1 METFRLD
8 GFRPWLEKATR
19 VQDNDN
25 NELDDVDWSVHT
37 VDYAAFKKRL
47 LEFSKRRA
55 MLRQLL
61 LASDDDAIPATELA
75 TILGSQSPLPA
86 HMEASTSMHLQ
97 QEHSVKKHEHQHEHQ
112 HQRQSWKS
120 TNSTTSATTAQANAE
135 DSSPFLGYVP
145 FVESESNSSKSNMNM
160 NHRVPLNIEI
170 ESGDQS
176 SPTTCGDHYHYH
188 SHHVPRLIQLG
199 SDALYSYKTTT
210 TTAPKRLKRRAVMR
224 QVSSAERH
232 DLVVFLSW
240 EIDKSCMFYL
250 AQWQRLSQQLLDFNT
265 TVMDQQSQQ
274 LGLHNASVQSPATK
288 DAYRILGQEILE
300 LVSFCVINVV
310 TVRQALMRY
319 DAFARQFEG
328 TPMLHYTMKKL
339 LKSPTSFRKLLQHQ
353 ELKAL
358 CDSLVV
364 VVPNDNGNADTTSSY
379 DHDHAHGHE
388 WQESFTR
395 QCQTFATVLESS
407 ERAQATATGQPPV
420 NDTVLQTLRYY
431 FMLGT
436 MEDRLGYEPSYLTSR
451 GKSLTNEMQTLAEWR
466 LHNSNRSG
474 NGNGNAG
481 PDPYPYPKAA
491 APPEPPMDSKQL
503 FNLIMTLLAAF
514 LYCMNYYIVEPS
526 STMYVN
532 ALGAHD
538 AMSGTLIGMMPI
550 ASFISATLFSIWTN
564 HSFRQPFLVSCLLL
578 VSGNII
584 YSAAFNFKSI
594 EMALIGRFLT
604 GLGGP
609 KCIVRRYMAD
619 TTSLTMRTSV
629 NAGFGMVVA
638 AGSALGPGCAILLNK
653 LNFAIQIPN
662 GEIWFNGMTGPGYF
676 MALMWGLFA
685 VALFL
690 NFEEPDRSGLEEQKR
705 LEALE
710 KIGTATNALVSP
722 KSDLSTA
729 ASTTPSMDSSSAPTT
744 TRMVDGLNVTEQQ
757 QQQRRQQQ
765 DNKED
770 DLMTIFSGATS
781 SYKEDWI
788 RGGDDASLDG
798 WWAKTKAFFKL
809 ITFPVRL
816 CLGLLF
822 AKVFVIETLVSATS
836 ALSKNRYGWQV
847 REVGTLG
854 CVNGFMVIPFSI
866 LIGRLS
872 MRNQDR
878 DLMIWLLGIG
888 LFGLFLLIDISD
900 LIDSNSKHYNDGDW
914 LAVNPYR
921 YVMGYFLAY
930 ISIQSFEGVIGSALS
945 KVIPTALASGTFNS
959 GLLATLTDTFGRS
972 CGDLFISLVGFIN
985 LRQLMNLLFIPGAC
999 ILITCLIVVRRYY
1012 DLLAV

>member
-1 METFRLD
+1 METFRVD

-19 VQDNDN
+19 VQ
-25 NELDDVDWSVHT
+25 NELDVDWSVHT

-61 LASDDDAIPATELA
+61 LASDDDAIPAADLA
-75 TILGSQSPLPA
+75 TILGSQPPLPA
-86 HMEASTSMHLQ
+86 HMEASISN
-97 QEHSVKKHEHQHEHQ
+97 QHER
-112 HQRQSWKS
+112 QRGS
-120 TNSTTSATTAQANAE
+120 TNDNANASAAE
-135 DSSPFLGYVP
+135 DASVGLGYVP
-145 FVESESNSSKSNMNM
+145 FVESKSSKSHVNMNM
-160 NHRVPLNIEI
+160 MNRGPLNMEI
-170 ESGDQS
+170 EAGNQS
-176 SPTTCGDHYHYH
+176 SPTAETCGDQIH

-199 SDALYSYKTTT
+199 SDALYSYKNTK
-210 TTAPKRLKRRAVMR
+210 PKQQRLKRRAVMR

-232 DLVVFLSW
+232 ELVVFLTW
-240 EIDKSCMFYL
+240 ELDKSRMFYL
-250 AQWQRLSQQLLDFNT
+250 AQWQRLSQQLVDFNT
-265 TVMDQQSQQ
+265 IVMDQQSQQ
-274 LGLHNASVQSPATK
+274 LGYNSSVQSGATK
-288 DAYRILGQEILE
+288 DALLLLGQEILE

-328 TPMLHYTMKKL
+328 TPMLHYTMKKF
-339 LKSPTSFRKLLQHQ
+339 LKSPTSFRKLLQHE

-358 CDSLVV
+358 CDSLVDDHG
-364 VVPNDNGNADTTSSY
+364 NGNGNGNAGTGDSS
-379 DHDHAHGHE
+379 HAHGDHE
-388 WQESFTR
+388 WQQSFTR

-407 ERAQATATGQPPV
+407 ERAQATAVVQPPV

-451 GKSLTNEMQTLAEWR
+451 GKSLTTEMQTLAEWR
-466 LHNSNRSG
+466 LNSNPKG
-474 NGNGNAG
+474 GG

-491 APPEPPMDSKQL
+491 AAAPPEPPMDFQQS

-550 ASFISATLFSIWTN
+550 ASFVSATFFSIWTN
-564 HSFRQPFLVSCLLL
+564 HSFRQPFLLSCILL
-578 VSGNII
+578 VSGNIL

-594 EMALIGRFLT
+594 EMALVGRFLT

-676 MALMWGLFA
+676 MATMWGLFA

-690 NFEEPDRSGLEEQKR
+690 KFEEPDRSGLEEQKQ
-705 LEALE
+705 LEAQE
-710 KIGTATNALVSP
+710 KSSTATTALGSD
-722 KSDLSTA
+722 KSDLSTPL
-729 ASTTPSMDSSSAPTT
+729 STLPSTDSSSPPTAT
-744 TRMVDGLNVTEQQ
+744 CMVDGLDVAEQQ
-757 QQQRRQQQ
+757 QQQQRQRLQQ
-765 DNKED
+765 YNNKED

-788 RGGDDASLDG
+788 RGRDDASSDG
-798 WWAKTKAFFKL
+798 WWAKTKAFLKL

-888 LFGLFLLIDISD
+888 LVGLFLLIDISD
-900 LIDSNSKHYNDGDW
+900 LIDSDSKHYNDGDW

-972 CGDLFISLVGFIN
+972 CGDLFISMVGFIN

>member
-19 VQDNDN
+19 VEDGVGVDS
-25 NELDDVDWSVHT
+25 DIDWSVHT
-37 VDYAAFKKRL
+37 VDYAAFKRRL

-55 MLRQLL
+55 MLRQML
-61 LASDDDAIPATELA
+61 LASDNDSIPAAELA
-75 TILGSQSPLPA
+75 TILGPPPPLPA
-86 HMEASTSMHLQ
+86 HMEASQRQ
-97 QEHSVKKHEHQHEHQ
+97 QQ
-112 HQRQSWKS
+112 QRQSK
-120 TNSTTSATTAQANAE
+120 NSEAGAGAE
-135 DSSPFLGYVP
+135 DASSAFLGYVP
-145 FVESESNSSKSNMNM
+145 FVESTSSRSNMNI
-160 NHRVPLNIEI
+160 NNNNNRVPLNIEI
-170 ESGDQS
+170 DSGDIS
-176 SPTTCGDHYHYH
+176 ARTCGEH
-188 SHHVPRLIQLG
+188 SHHVPRLLQLG
-199 SDALYSYKTTT
+199 SDALYKASQRP
-210 TTAPKRLKRRAVMR
+210 PKILKRRAVMR

-240 EIDKSCMFYL
+240 EIDKACMFYL
-250 AQWQRLSQQLLDFNT
+250 ATWQRLSQQLVDLNT
-265 TVMDQQSQQ
+265 TVLDQQSQQ
-274 LGLHNASVQSPATK
+274 LGYSSVQNTATK
-288 DAYRILGQEILE
+288 EALTKLGQEILE
-300 LVSFCVINVV
+300 LTSFCVINVV

-328 TPMLHYTMKKL
+328 TPMMHYTMKKL

-358 CDSLVV
+358 CDSLS
-364 VVPNDNGNADTTSSY
+364 DACACGGSGTSSSDY
-379 DHDHAHGHE
+379 YTDL
-388 WQESFTR
+388 QETFSRT
-395 QCQTFATVLESS
+395 CQEFNTVLESS
-407 ERAQATATGQPPV
+407 ERAEATASVQPPV

-436 MEDRLGYEPSYLTSR
+436 MEDRFGYEPSYLTSR
-451 GKSLTNEMQTLAEWR
+451 GQSLTTEMKTLAEWR
-466 LHNSNRSG
+466 RRKGTTDYLFKH
-474 NGNGNAG
+474 
-481 PDPYPYPKAA
+481 PQ
-491 APPEPPMDSKQL
+491 PEEQEPMDQKQL
-503 FNLIMTLLAAF
+503 FNLTMALLAAF

-538 AMSGTLIGMMPI
+538 AMSATLIGMMPI
-550 ASFISATLFSIWTN
+550 ASFVSATFFSIWTN
-564 HSFRQPFLVSCLLL
+564 HSFRQPFLVASLLL
-578 VSGNII
+578 ISGNII

-594 EMALIGRFLT
+594 EMALVGRFLA

-676 MALMWGLFA
+676 MALMWGLFGAA
-685 VALFL
+685 VFL

-705 LEALE
+705 LEE
-710 KIGTATNALVSP
+710 KEVKGASSGGSVSGHSATATAS
-722 KSDLSTA
+722 KSDLS
-729 ASTTPSMDSSSAPTT
+729 TPSMDSSTATQT
-744 TRMVDGLNVTEQQ
+744 TRIMVDGLDVAEQPQ
-757 QQQRRQQQ
+757 QTPQQQRQQRQRQQ

-788 RGGDDASLDG
+788 RGGDDASMEG
-798 WWAKTKAFFKL
+798 WWAQTKAFFKL

-836 ALSKNRYGWQV
+836 TLSKNRYGWQV
-847 REVGTLG
+847 GEVGTLG
-854 CVNGFMVIPFSI
+854 CINGFAVIPFSI

-872 MRNQDR
+872 KSHQDR
-878 DLMIWLLGIG
+878 ALMIWLLGIG
-888 LFGLFLLIDISD
+888 LFGCFLLVDVSD
-900 LIDSNSKHYNDGDW
+900 LIDSNSKHYNEGDW
-914 LAVNPYR
+914 LAVNPVR
-921 YVMGYFLAY
+921 YVMGYFLVY

-972 CGDLFISLVGFIN
+972 CGDLFISLVAFIS
-985 LRQLMNLLFIPGAC
+985 LRQLMNLLFIPGVC
-999 ILITCLIVVRRYY
+999 ILIICLIVVRRYY